1 MLDCKVDGYTSKN
14 ASAARGNAPAKK
26 PAKLSHQIQVGL
38 QKAFWQLRRVSVSK
52 YDRSN
57 LDVKLRDALFI
68 VHPKAKDEAQQ
79 LLFDKITNKTLET
92 PYTWET
98 ELSALGQQEF
108 APAEAK
114 KEAFA
119 ARWEE
124 LVGSGKLGYLAM
136 LRNLRNFLTCGV
148 SGNAIEDVAHRLSD
162 EREVIR
168 SRQFPFRFLSAY
180 REISGICNGN
190 THALLDALEKAVLAP
205 LYTYNKNSI
214 KVNMKMKPRESGNV
228 GDSGES
234 DISGRRETNAHKK
247 RRPQPALGYS
257 LHQKEAASYSPALH
271 CSTIGADGLNFSV
284 RNGKRWDPDAITT

>member
-1 MLDCKVDGYTSKN
+1 M
-14 ASAARGNAPAKK
+14 
-26 PAKLSHQIQVGL
+26 GL

-124 LVGSGKLGYLAM
+124 LVGSGKLGYMAM

-190 THALLDALEKAVLAP
+190 THALLDALEKAVLA
-205 LYTYNKNSI
+205 
-214 KVNMKMKPRESGNV
+214 
-228 GDSGES
+228 
-234 DISGRRETNAHKK
+234 
-247 RRPQPALGYS
+247 
-257 LHQKEAASYSPALH
+257 
-271 CSTIGADGLNFSV
+271 TIYV
-284 RNGKRWDPDAITT
+284 

>member
-1 MLDCKVDGYTSKN
+1 MLDCKVVRLMVTLLRMPLPQ
-14 ASAARGNAPAKK
+14 RGTP
-26 PAKLSHQIQVGL
+26 Q
-38 QKAFWQLRRVSVSK
+38 RRSPPSSLIRYRWGCRRRSGNFDEYQFAK

-108 APAEAK
+108 ASAEAK
-114 KEAFA
+114 KEAFD

-124 LVGSGKLGYLAM
+124 LVGSGKLGYMAM
-136 LRNLRNFLTCGV
+136 LRNLCNFLTCGV

-190 THALLDALEKAVLAP
+190 THALLDALEKAVLA
-205 LYTYNKNSI
+205 
-214 KVNMKMKPRESGNV
+214 
-228 GDSGES
+228 
-234 DISGRRETNAHKK
+234 
-247 RRPQPALGYS
+247 
-257 LHQKEAASYSPALH
+257 
-271 CSTIGADGLNFSV
+271 TIYV
-284 RNGKRWDPDAITT
+284 